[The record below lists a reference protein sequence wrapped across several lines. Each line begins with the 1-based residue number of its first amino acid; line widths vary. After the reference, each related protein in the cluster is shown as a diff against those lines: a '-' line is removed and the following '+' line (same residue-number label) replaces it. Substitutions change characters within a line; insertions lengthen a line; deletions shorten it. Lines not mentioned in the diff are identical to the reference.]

1 MRISDCIRINN
12 GQNLKIIVTMLSCYN
27 GKVVSLKKWGRF
39 RIIHQQQVLC
49 RLPYVPTLAEALRQL
64 LSDAIML
71 NHVAYITAVLCPI
84 GKARHALQRI
94 RQFPDDWQLLRLWH
108 QWLCEVAACIFYV
121 IHEGTLCS
129 PILSHSSCR

>member
-27 GKVVSLKKWGRF
+27 GKVVSLKKW
-39 RIIHQQQVLC
+39 
-49 RLPYVPTLAEALRQL
+49 
-64 LSDAIML
+64 
-71 NHVAYITAVLCPI
+71 
-84 GKARHALQRI
+84 ARHALQRI

-108 QWLCEVAACIFYV
+108 QWLCEVAACVFYV
-121 IHEGTLCS
+121 IHERTLIS